1 MTATS
6 AVDQKAAE
14 IDGIKV
20 EAIAGRVRLEVQ
32 VGGVR
37 LSAWLPDGPPAI
49 KVLSPSD
56 CRDLAVRL
64 ICAAGEVRR

>member
-1 MTATS
+1 MIPYTSTTTTA
-6 AVDQKAAE
+6 APIAHPKAQQ
-14 IDGIKV
+14 IV
-20 EAIAGRVRLEVQ
+20 EVTLQASD
-32 VGGVR
+32 GGVR